1 MFPSF
6 LFHLCRIIGKGKV
19 QDEWCPPDFIR
30 FFIFCSFLKKIE
42 EEYVRLEKRWNYI
55 WHHFIWANFPQEWV
69 KYLQSWGKSAPPPA
83 HPPGL
88 SDQSRCRN
96 LPWSSWPHKDPEH
109 TLVSGSF
116 PVFPKHQERTD
127 SLFLFK
133 LLLKWCKAR
142 FESLAPVWQVKMSHT
157 SPALHRVL
165 RMSSDV
171 SWTSEITDSRNKT
184 ACLVGK

>member
-1 MFPSF
+1 M
-6 LFHLCRIIGKGKV
+6 
-19 QDEWCPPDFIR
+19 
-30 FFIFCSFLKKIE
+30 
-42 EEYVRLEKRWNYI
+42 RLENRQNYI
-55 WHHFIWANFPQEWV
+55 WHHFIWANVPPEWV
-69 KYLQSWGKSAPPPA
+69 KYLQSWGKCAPPPA

-88 SDQSRCRN
+88 SDQSCCRN

-116 PVFPKHQERTD
+116 PVFPKHLERTD

-133 LLLKWCKAR
+133 LLLKWCKAC
-142 FESLAPVWQVKMSHT
+142 FECLTPITKAGENVSHLPCST
-157 SPALHRVL
+157 HRVL